1 MKELTI
7 KRNFLIGGVALWWLV
22 FIALSL
28 AHFNNFQV
36 LNIVGFLFLTF
47 VPGVLT
53 LLILRLKQLPF
64 WANVSISVAFSLL
77 ELMVMVL
84 IGNFFLPKLG
94 IIQPLAQNVLIV
106 EMSIL
111 VFALSFV
118 AWKKLPDW
126 EVSIGKIFYLLF
138 PSKLD
143 TWLSLI
149 SMLFVVQS
157 IIGAL
162 SLNNGGTGLWTL
174 AMLGEIAV
182 FALVLYIYAKKI
194 GENTV
199 PTALFFISLSLL
211 LMTSLRGWY
220 ITGHD
225 IQQEYKVFELT
236 KNAGLWNMDFYRDA
250 YNACLSITILPTI
263 FFNLLKV
270 SDPYIYKFLFQ
281 LFFALCA
288 GITYLISRHWAD
300 RRISFLAGFYF
311 LSFPTFFADM
321 AFLVRQEIAFLF
333 YGLMIYLIFELKL
346 DIKVRRILFVVMG
359 IGVIL
364 SHYSTTYTILLIFAL
379 TIVLRPIFIWLF
391 KFFNQKTNILKDS
404 SLHIPLTTSGT
415 EKKAN
420 ITVSMIVIL
429 MLVSFLWTSVV
440 TNTGGSITT
449 VLKKTLSAI
458 GNGFNENNRST
469 DALNLFSLKKPSQQ
483 EQLQDYIEKVLN
495 PIRNTATPG
504 VYFDASTYAKYN
516 FLALPDERIPLTN
529 FGNFVEKSGFNITS
543 KISAFGRI
551 LVKLMEVL
559 VPLGLLYFLLRR
571 SAVRYLDSEFYII
584 AVSALTFIFL
594 ILVIPVLSTEYG
606 IYRAMQQSMFVL
618 ALPILIA
625 SLWIGSWIKKL
636 LSRFK
641 SKKQVTSIL
650 TQKNDENIV
659 FPVILTLLFF
669 MYSTSFLP
677 QIFGKTSG
685 MLHLNNT
692 GRYYDN
698 YLIKAPEVLGVTWLD
713 AIPHSDTHGVKIKIQ
728 TDRYSQRKI
737 TSLTPLDVTN
747 EIFPAVVRKDAY
759 VFLGEATTRKQR
771 ATVVYGGDQI
781 TYMYPMQFLD
791 DNKNLIYN
799 NGGAKIYK

>member
-1 MKELTI
+1 MKELII
-7 KRNFLIGGVALWWLV
+7 KRNFLIGGVILWWLV
-22 FIALSL
+22 FSVLSL
-28 AHFNNFQV
+28 LHFNDFQI
-36 LNIVGFLFLTF
+36 LNIVGFLFLAF

-53 LLILRLKQLPF
+53 LLILRLPRLPF
-64 WANVSISVAFSLL
+64 WANLSMSVAFSLL
-77 ELMVMVL
+77 ELMVMGL
-84 IGNFFLPKLG
+84 AGNFFLPKFG

-111 VFALSFV
+111 ILALSFI
-118 AWKKLPDW
+118 AWGRLPNW
-126 EVSIGKIFYLLF
+126 EVSISKTFHSLF

-149 SMLFVVQS
+149 PLLFVVQS

-281 LFFALCA
+281 FFFALCA
-288 GITYLISRHWAD
+288 GITYLISRHWTN
-300 RRISFLAGFYF
+300 RRIAFLAGFYF

-321 AFLVRQEIAFLF
+321 AFLVRQEVAFLF
-333 YGLMIYLIFELKL
+333 YGLMIYLIFEPRLST
-346 DIKVRRILFVVMG
+346 KVRRILFVVMG

-364 SHYSTTYTILLIFAL
+364 SHYSTTYTILLIFGL
-379 TIVLRPIFIWLF
+379 TVASRPIFIRLL
-391 KFFNQKTNILKDS
+391 KFFNEKWNLFRNS
-404 SLHIPLTTSGT
+404 SLNPSFET
-415 EKKAN
+415 EVVESKAK
-420 ITVSMIVIL
+420 ITVPMIVIL
-429 MLVSFLWTSVV
+429 VLASFLWTSVV

-543 KISAFGRI
+543 KISGFGRI
-551 LVKLMEVL
+551 LVKIMEIL
-559 VPLGLLYFLLRR
+559 APLGLLYFLLRR
-571 SAVRYLDSEFYII
+571 SAVKYLDSEFYII

-618 ALPILIA
+618 ALPMLIA

-641 SKKQVTSIL
+641 SKKQVSSIL

-677 QIFGKTSG
+677 QIFGKTPA
-685 MLHLNNT
+685 MLHLNDT

-698 YLIKAPEVLGVTWLD
+698 YLIKTSEVFGVAWLNTI
-713 AIPHSDTHGVKIKIQ
+713 AGEDTHGVKIRIQ
-728 TDRYSQRKI
+728 TDRYSRNKLVSMV
-737 TSLTPLDVTN
+737 SLGAYN
-747 EIFPAVVRKDAY
+747 EIFPGVVRKDAY
-759 VFLGEATTRKQR
+759 VFLGQATVKKQR
-771 ATVVYGGDQI
+771 ATLVYGGDQI
-781 TYMYPMQFLD
+781 TYTYPVEFLNE
-791 DNKNLIYN
+791 NKNLIYN
-799 NGGAKIYK
+799 NGGAKIYR